1 MVLSSALLRA
11 FIEPE
16 DFSQVALRATSCST
30 LATGRKGA
38 RAELAKAACTLESPT
53 F

>member
-30 LATGRKGA
+30 LATGRRGA
-38 RAELAKAACTLESPT
+38 RAGLAKAACALESPT